1 MGERAKSEPAI
12 RETLV
17 LMRGLMEAARPS
29 EEVLTLMQRLE
40 LTLPQILSMSRM
52 RQGAQT
58 VSSLAAELRLTPSAV
73 SRLVDGLVA
82 KRLVVR
88 VEGEAD
94 RRCKSLSLTPLGR
107 RTIGALDDARERG
120 MAGILSSLDDGL
132 RTELESVLRRVL
144 ASLPNRR
151 AQQPEQKP

>member
-1 MGERAKSEPAI
+1 MGERAKSEPGI
-12 RETLV
+12 REALG
-17 LMRGLMEAARPS
+17 LMRGLLEAARPS
-29 EEVLTLMQRLE
+29 EAVLTLMQRLE

-52 RQGAQT
+52 RQGPQT

-107 RTIGALDDARERG
+107 RTISALDDARERG
-120 MAGILSSLDDGL
+120 MAAILSSLDDAL

-144 ASLPNRR
+144 ASLPNRS
-151 AQQPEQKP
+151 AQQLEQKP

>member
-1 MGERAKSEPAI
+1 MGERAKTEPGI
-12 RETLV
+12 REALG
-17 LMRGLMEAARPS
+17 LMRGLLEAARPS
-29 EEVLTLMQRLE
+29 EAVLTLMQRLE

-52 RQGAQT
+52 RQGPQT

-88 VEGEAD
+88 AEGEAD
-94 RRCKSLSLTPLGR
+94 RRCKSLSLSPLGR

-120 MAGILSSLDDGL
+120 MADILSSLDDSL
-132 RTELESVLRRVL
+132 RIELESVLRRVL
-144 ASLPNRR
+144 SSLPNRR
-151 AQQPEQKP
+151 AYQPEQKP